1 MSEGTITRRGKK
13 SWRIKYELPRDP
25 QSGVRRTGYQTVRGT
40 RADAERELR
49 RHLTAIDKGVH
60 VDPLALTVAAFLDSW
75 LDDVAPASVGPKA
88 LERYRGLVRNQITPH
103 LGAIPLQKLR
113 PADIARWHQT
123 LGKTKH
129 ARRRTMLSTRTIR
142 HAHGVLRTALGYAA
156 AVELI
161 ERNVATLIK
170 PPKLQRGEIEILTAD
185 QIADTL
191 RKIEDHDIY
200 PVAVLAFTTGARRG
214 ELCGLRWCDVDL
226 DAATIRIERSIEQTA
241 AGLRTKAP
249 KTAAGR
255 RTLSLPA
262 FAVNVIRGHRKAQ
275 LELRIALGMGKL
287 PDEGPLFADV
297 EGKITR
303 PDTIS
308 DRWRYV
314 VDSRQLPKVTFHALR
329 HSHAS
334 ALIAAGLDVVS
345 VSRRLGHAS
354 PALTLAVYSHLF
366 KNTDD
371 TAAAAIDAA
380 LAQ

>member
-1 MSEGTITRRGKK
+1 MKGTITRRGKT
-13 SWRIKYELPRDP
+13 SWRLKYDLPRDP
-25 QSGVRRTGYQTVRGT
+25 QSGVRRIAYQTVRGT

-241 AGLRTKAP
+241 EGLRTKAP

-297 EGKITR
+297 DGEITR
-303 PDTIS
+303 PDKIS

-314 VDSRQLPKVTFHALR
+314 VASRQLPKVTFHALR